1 MYLVSDAECAASA
14 PEQDW
19 WNAPRKCLVPV
30 LEELLEDDGLL
41 PLWQNLHLQ
50 QRAHERS
57 LLVEYIKTQWR

>member
-1 MYLVSDAECAASA
+1 MYLVSDAECAASS
-14 PEQDW
+14 W
-19 WNAPRKCLVPV
+19 SNVPRKCLVPV

-50 QRAHERS
+50 QRAHKRT